1 MKKILLLA
9 TLCLPLLFG
18 GCVKRVVSNTISV
31 YGFVY
36 DYETHEPISG
46 VHLTLS
52 PSGKNTDTGEDGY
65 YAFNNVQ
72 FNHDKIVI
80 SAQKSGYETTS
91 RTITLPK
98 NGESQINFNMKKLD
112 K

>member
-1 MKKILLLA
+1 MD
-9 TLCLPLLFG
+9 
-18 GCVKRVVSNTISV
+18 
-31 YGFVY
+31 

-72 FNHDKIVI
+72 FSHDKIDQRI
-80 SAQKSGYETTS
+80 SLLIKQLKTIQQKY
-91 RTITLPK
+91 RK
-98 NGESQINFNMKKLD
+98 NISIQKDKINY
-112 K
+112 